1 MSIQDLDQAINQTG
15 YEAMEKANEAY
26 DQCYLCLKRMEK
38 EDMSLVED
46 EEKTVWAC
54 VHCTDNSL

>member
-1 MSIQDLDQAINQTG
+1 MSLERLNQAIEQTP
-15 YEAMEKANEAY
+15 YEATEKANEAY

-54 VHCTDNSL
+54 VHCLE